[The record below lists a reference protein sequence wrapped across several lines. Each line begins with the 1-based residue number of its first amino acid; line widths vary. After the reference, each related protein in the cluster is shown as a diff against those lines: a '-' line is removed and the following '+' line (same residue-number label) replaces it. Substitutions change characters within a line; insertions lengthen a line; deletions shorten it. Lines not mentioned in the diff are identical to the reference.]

1 MATVMAALLPDPD
14 DPAGAADPDGADVL
28 ELDPVLLL
36 DEELHAAARTAT
48 VPRTAAPL
56 SAALRRGL
64 TSETFTTT
72 EHLPPDR
79 RPNCV
84 RAP

>member
-1 MATVMAALLPDPD
+1 MIAALLPDPD
-14 DPAGAADPDGADVL
+14 DPAADPDGADVAVV
-28 ELDPVLLL
+28 DPVLLL

-48 VPRTAAPL
+48 VPMTAAPL
-56 SAALRRGL
+56 SALLKRGL
-64 TSETFTTT
+64 PSETFTTT
-72 EHLPPDR
+72 KHLPPDR